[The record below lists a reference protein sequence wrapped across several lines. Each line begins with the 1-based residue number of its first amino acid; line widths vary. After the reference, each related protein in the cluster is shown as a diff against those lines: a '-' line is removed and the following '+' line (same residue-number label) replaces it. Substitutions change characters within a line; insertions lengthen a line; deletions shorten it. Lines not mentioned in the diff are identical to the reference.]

1 MSRMKFVITN
11 YEEVE
16 KLKVKSRKLRV
27 KSENGGWRLEV
38 GESKIIKAIGCQ
50 L

>member
-1 MSRMKFVITN
+1 MRFVITN

-27 KSENGGWRLEV
+27 EV
-38 GESKIIKAIGCQ
+38 GESKIIKTIGCQ

>member
-1 MSRMKFVITN
+1 MSRMRFVITN

-27 KSENGGWRLEV
+27 EV
-38 GESKIIKAIGCQ
+38 GG
-50 L
+50 